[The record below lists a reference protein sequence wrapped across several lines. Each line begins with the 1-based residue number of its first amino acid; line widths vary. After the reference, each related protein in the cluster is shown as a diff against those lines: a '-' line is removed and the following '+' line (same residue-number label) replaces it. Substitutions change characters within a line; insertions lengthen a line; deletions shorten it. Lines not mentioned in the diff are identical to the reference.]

1 MSIQSK
7 SRRDA
12 RKREAM
18 RVRNRTRASAP
29 KIEPHAEL
37 RDSEGTL
44 LAGIVRKADVWVLG
58 MDGRIAGSSDSAAQM
73 LMLIRRAQRLH
84 DAQGIPVRLVFS
96 DELRDNAELE
106 AAVHGLDLAAYEQR
120 LEAEMQAANQAEDAV
135 QEAAGQSEAD
145 GGTPTQPLA
154 AEADA
159 VPSLGT
165 SDRSH

>member
-84 DAQGIPVRLVFS
+84 DAQGIPVRLVYS

-106 AAVHGLDLAAYEQR
+106 AAVHGLDLDAYEQR
-120 LEAEMQAANQAEDAV
+120 LEAEMQAANQDAV
-135 QEAAGQSEAD
+135 QDGAGQVEAD
-145 GGTPTQPLA
+145 EATPTQALA
-154 AEADA
+154 ADADA
-159 VPSLGT
+159 APSLDT
-165 SDRSH
+165 PDRSH